1 MSLIGTIIE
10 FTYIGGTL
18 IDRETYTNKGTI
30 FDNYNENQY
39 LVAKEMLYGPIM
51 YLIFV
56 VSPGS
61 IICTLGTE
69 DVTLICQLYKDKY
82 EPIDTPFTDENSY
95 LSGCIKR

>member
-10 FTYIGGTL
+10 FTYIGGSP
-18 IDRETYTNKGTI
+18 IDKESYTNTGTI

-56 VSPGS
+56 VHPES
-61 IICTLGTE
+61 IMDKFKTE
-69 DVTLICQLYKDKY
+69 NITLICNQYKNKY